1 VCASFAAQ
9 SETSNKTML
18 VAENTYRGSNFRFAN
33 DTTINFIVCSKA
45 LELTFATHLT
55 S

>member
-1 VCASFAAQ
+1 MCDSFAAQ

-18 VAENTYRGSNFRFAN
+18 AAENTYRGSSFRFVN
-33 DTTINFIVCSKA
+33 GTTTNFIVCSKA

>member
-1 VCASFAAQ
+1 
-9 SETSNKTML
+9 

-33 DTTINFIVCSKA
+33 DTTTNFIVCSKA